1 MQLWAA
7 PRLYAV
13 GWCRALL
20 FGMALRSGE
29 TAVILSARAE
39 RDALAGRHALF
50 GVPRALRLRC

>member
-20 FGMALRSGE
+20 FGMALRE